1 MGALLNNQRRE
12 LKFKVLDRLGNK
24 TRQAMKF
31 LTDDLKQSNILN
43 VTHIKMTQDKN
54 NVHDELFF
62 VKSQQHLKNFYL
74 RH

>member
-1 MGALLNNQRRE
+1 MGALLENQRRE
-12 LKFKVLDRLGNK
+12 LKFKVLDKLGNK

-43 VTHIKMTQDKN
+43 VTHVKMTQDKN

-62 VKSQQHLKNFYL
+62 VKS
-74 RH
+74 

>member
-1 MGALLNNQRRE
+1 MGALLDNQRRE
-12 LKFKVLDRLGNK
+12 LKFKVLDKLGNK

-62 VKSQQHLKNFYL
+62 VKS
-74 RH
+74 